1 MKRTIEIHA
10 IPAPTIDSDARKH
23 ELQEAKKHQVL
34 SDAEENEL
42 FHLEMRVFWN
52 CEC

>member
-1 MKRTIEIHA
+1 MKTIEIHA
-10 IPAPTIDSDARKH
+10 IPAPTVDSEARKH
-23 ELQEAKKHQVL
+23 ELQEAEKHRAL
-34 SDAEENEL
+34 TEAERNEL